1 MAPSALAHDKTMI
14 AYYASWQWYDRGQH
28 AKPSNLDHSKV
39 TRYNFA
45 FFQVTPTGEIY
56 GTDSWADPIVLF
68 GEFDWSVAPGAGVE
82 YCSWDTPV
90 DPPACAAHHYET
102 GLIYQAKQAG
112 VEVYPSIGGWTLSD
126 NFPVL
131 AASEAARTKFAEQCV
146 ALIRNYDFD
155 GVRIILVLLGVSC
168 LHFIVSNLTSFANA
182 LHHQIDID
190 WEYPGYAPQ

>member
-1 MAPSALAHDKTMI
+1 M
-14 AYYASWQWYDRGQH
+14 
-28 AKPSNLDHSKV
+28 
-39 TRYNFA
+39 
-45 FFQVTPTGEIY
+45 
-56 GTDSWADPIVLF
+56 
-68 GEFDWSVAPGAGVE
+68 
-82 YCSWDTPV
+82 